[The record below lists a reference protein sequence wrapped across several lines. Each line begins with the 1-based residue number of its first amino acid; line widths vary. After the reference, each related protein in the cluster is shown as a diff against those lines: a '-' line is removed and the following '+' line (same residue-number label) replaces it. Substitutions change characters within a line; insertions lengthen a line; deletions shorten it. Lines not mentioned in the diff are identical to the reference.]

1 MSLNLS
7 LFLMSTNQTIF
18 LTDEQ
23 LAERWQC
30 HRQTLIRWRT
40 KGTGPKFVKINNQ
53 IRYKLSDVEAFEE
66 ANTVTPE

>member
-1 MSLNLS
+1 MSLNP
-7 LFLMSTNQTIF
+7 TIF

-66 ANTVTPE
+66 ANTVTPK

>member
-1 MSLNLS
+1 
-7 LFLMSTNQTIF
+7 

-30 HRQTLIRWRT
+30 HRQTLIKWRST
-40 KGTGPKFVKINNQ
+40 GFGPKFVRISNQ
-53 IRYKLSDVEAFEE
+53 VRYKLSDVEAFEE